1 MRNGVVLTAT
11 LTAFLLSLGNVRGEQ
26 DKADKWENDIA
37 AFEAG
42 DKASPPPPN
51 EIVFVGSSTIRM
63 WKTAEAFPDLKVINR
78 GFGGSEIA
86 DSVKYAERII
96 LPHKPRIVVVFAGG
110 NDINAGKTPEQ
121 VAEDYKALVGKI
133 HAALPRTKI
142 YYLSLFPN
150 VKRRAQNEK
159 CAKVNELIQAYAKTD
174 ERLGYVDTA
183 SRMRAADGGPRPE
196 LLRGD
201 GLHMNDDGYKIWNE
215 IVGAVLRKP

>member
-1 MRNGVVLTAT
+1 MRNAVALAAT
-11 LTAFLLSLGNVRGEQ
+11 FLALLAPLRAQE
-26 DKADKWENDIA
+26 KPDKWEKDIA
-37 AFEAG
+37 AFEAK
-42 DKASPPPPN
+42 DKASAPPQN

-86 DSVKYAERII
+86 DSVHYADRII
-96 LPHKPRIVVVFAGG
+96 LPYKPRIVVVFAGG
-110 NDINAGKTPEQ
+110 NDINSGKTPEK
-121 VAEDYKALVGKI
+121 VADDFKALVAKI
-133 HAALPRTKI
+133 HAALPKTKI

-150 VKRRAQNEK
+150 VKRRTQDEK
-159 CAKVNELIQAYAKTD
+159 CVKVNELIQAFTKTD

-183 SRMRAADGGPRPE
+183 AKMRAADGGPRPE
-196 LLRGD
+196 LLRDD

>member
-1 MRNGVVLTAT
+1 MRT
-11 LTAFLLSLGNVRGEQ
+11 LIAVAALAWLCPQ
-26 DKADKWENDIA
+26 DKADKWEKDIA
-37 AFEAG
+37 AFEAK
-42 DKASPPPPN
+42 DKTSPPPQN

-86 DSVKYAERII
+86 DSVRYADRII

-110 NDINAGKTPEQ
+110 NDINGGKTPEK
-121 VAEDYKALVGKI
+121 VADDFKALVGKI
-133 HAALPRTKI
+133 HAALPKTKV

-150 VKRRAQNEK
+150 VKRRAQDEK
-159 CAKVNELIQAYAKTD
+159 CVKLNELIQAFTKTD

-183 SRMRAADGGPRPE
+183 SKMRAADGGPRPE
-196 LLRGD
+196 LLKDD

>member
-1 MRNGVVLTAT
+1 MRTTLCLFAIVLG
-11 LTAFLLSLGNVRGEQ
+11 LGIGPGLGGCGR
-26 DKADKWENDIA
+26 
-37 AFEAG
+37 
-42 DKASPPPPN
+42 DKASAPPQN

-86 DSVKYAERII
+86 DSVHYAERII
-96 LPHKPRIVVVFAGG
+96 LPYKPRIVVVFAGG
-110 NDINAGKTPEQ
+110 NDINSGKTPEK
-121 VAEDYKALVGKI
+121 VADDFKALVSKI
-133 HAALPRTKI
+133 HAALPKTKI

-150 VKRRAQNEK
+150 VKRRTQDEK
-159 CAKVNELIQAYAKTD
+159 CVKVNELIHTFTKTD

-183 SRMRAADGGPRPE
+183 SKMRAADGGPRPE
-196 LLRGD
+196 LLRDD